1 VGRVGVLTGMA
12 SGPPLAEEIPAL
24 VEGHLD
30 RLQAGFVGVVEAL
43 GVAARLEQSLLLG
56 HELVD
61 AAEQGVVVHAGDATQ
76 TGQAL
81 GMSAREFIVL
91 GTASQAPTRH
101 RNHNGYL
108 LRWDAE
114 GVLFDP
120 GEGTQRQLLLA
131 GVASSAI
138 ARICITHFHG
148 DHCLGLPGILQRLSL
163 HRVAHPVDV
172 WYPAGG
178 QEFYDRLRRCALYD
192 DTVDVRPHPVF
203 GDCREGQVNLPSV
216 VDPGPEPFALVAAR
230 LDHRTETIGWRVEE
244 PAGRRMLPER
254 LAAAGISGPD
264 VGRLQREG
272 SLVTAAGRTVTLA
285 EMSEP
290 RRGQVFAFVM
300 DTRLCD
306 AALALADGADL
317 LVCESTFLDRDA
329 GLAAAYGHLTA
340 AQAARVAAEAGAR
353 QLVLTHFSQR
363 YPDDALFAAEA
374 GEIFP
379 DVVAVRDLDRVPVP
393 PRAG

>member
-1 VGRVGVLTGMA
+1 M
-12 SGPPLAEEIPAL
+12 PA
-24 VEGHLD
+24 
-30 RLQAGFVGVVEAL
+30 R
-43 GVAARLEQSLLLG
+43 
-56 HELVD
+56 ELV
-61 AAEQGVVVHAGDATQ
+61 
-76 TGQAL
+76 
-81 GMSAREFIVL
+81 VL

-138 ARICITHFHG
+138 TRICITHFHG

-163 HRVAHPVDV
+163 DQVAHPVDV
-172 WYPAGG
+172 WYPAAG
-178 QEFYDRLRRCALYD
+178 QEFYDRLRCCALYND
-192 DTVDVRPHPVF
+192 AVEVRAHPIL
-203 GDCREGQVNLPSV
+203 EGGVL
-216 VDPGPEPFALVAAR
+216 DPGPEPFTLAGAR
-230 LDHRTETIGWRVEE
+230 LDHRTETIGYRIVE
-244 PAGRRMLPER
+244 PDGRRMLVER
-254 LAAAGISGPD
+254 LEAAGIAGPD

-272 SLVTAAGRTVTLA
+272 SLVTAYGRRVTLK

-306 AALALADGADL
+306 AAFALADGADL
-317 LVCESTFLDRDA
+317 LVCESTFLERDA

-340 AQAARVAAEAGAR
+340 AQAARVAAESGAR
-353 QLVLTHFSQR
+353 RLVLTHFSQR
-363 YPDDALFAAEA
+363 YPDDADFAAEA
-374 GEIFP
+374 GAVFA
-379 DVVAVRDLDRVPVP
+379 DVVVARDLDRVAVP
-393 PRAG
+393 PRG